1 MWAYPSLQHRK
12 EMRERTWKVK
22 GWGESVKKTVGLI
35 DHMQARIL
43 TPLVLNTKQE
53 SVPFP

>member
-35 DHMQARIL
+35 DNMQARIL
-43 TPLVLNTKQE
+43 TPLVLNSKR
-53 SVPFP
+53 